1 MQVIIRASNI
11 QRNGD
16 ISGTFSDTQKRLGV
30 MMSDPSVA
38 VEAMQA
44 MGADVQ
50 ALKERFDCVIPYHS
64 PEQYKHANLATQ

>member
-1 MQVIIRASNI
+1 MSY
-11 QRNGD
+11 D
-16 ISGTFSDTQKRLGV
+16 SLGA

-38 VEAMQA
+38 IEAMQA